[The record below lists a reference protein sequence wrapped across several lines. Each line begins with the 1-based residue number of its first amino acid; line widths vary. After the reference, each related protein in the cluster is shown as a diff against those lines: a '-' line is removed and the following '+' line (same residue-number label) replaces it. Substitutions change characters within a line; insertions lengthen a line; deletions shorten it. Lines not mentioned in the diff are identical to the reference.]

1 MFHLFLTSVWHG
13 SALPWTST
21 MSWGNKRGFS
31 QSTCAIRS
39 LWRIN
44 GVTIKTQWYSSV
56 THILSCSVIVIVTDN
71 LSDSDSNDI
80 YSNSNINRVNVQIAL
95 DTCLVNDITRTHFQ
109 SHFSIHHPPLGFIPD
124 ARTATSTANRNCHG
138 NQIELKGKG
147 SELRKPPLAKW
158 ELWLVSTR
166 KVSHVIYCMWNI
178 HWHIV
183 SPSLLN

>member
-44 GVTIKTQWYSSV
+44 GVTIETQWYSSV

-71 LSDSDSNDI
+71 LSDSDSNDNDI
-80 YSNSNINRVNVQIAL
+80 NSNINRVNVQIAL

-109 SHFSIHHPPLGFIPD
+109 SHFLLFTTLLWVSF
-124 ARTATSTANRNCHG
+124 RTRGQPQVRRTGIAME
-138 NQIELKGKG
+138 IESNWRG